1 MTNRLMIPMSKK
13 ADLVV
18 TEDNKIVVR
27 PYLLSDAVESIE
39 IGPLN
44 DETIEHM
51 QIALQR
57 LRTHA
62 RNTAKNLS

>member
-1 MTNRLMIPMSKK
+1 MTDRLMIPVSKT

-18 TEDNKIVVR
+18 TEGNKIVVR
-27 PYLLSDAVESIE
+27 PGLLSDAVESIE

-51 QIALQR
+51 QYALQR

-62 RNTAKNLS
+62 

>member
-1 MTNRLMIPMSKK
+1 MIDRLMIPVSKK
-13 ADLVV
+13 ADFVV

-27 PYLLSDAVESIE
+27 PGLMSDAVESIE
-39 IGPLN
+39 IGPLS

-51 QIALQR
+51 QYALQR

-62 RNTAKNLS
+62 